1 MLEGDGALMPADAV
15 TFSYFIETHI
25 RVVGALLVR
34 EMSSR
39 FGNKPGGYIW
49 ALLDPVAHIVF
60 LSAIF
65 MAIARAPALGSSF
78 PLFFASGYIA
88 FHFFQSASGYVGAAV
103 TANKTLLSYPNVAP
117 IDAVL
122 ARGLLQYLT
131 GVAVATAVFSI
142 ILLTTSVEIRFDWGA
157 LLHASLLAALMAMG
171 VGLANNVLFR
181 RFPFYEQ
188 IFGILTRPLFL
199 ISGVFFLPD
208 ALPHPIRELVLINPL
223 AHIIILFRT
232 GVFAEYR
239 GMGLDINFLYWCV
252 LSSLFCGFTVF
263 TYGRKVLRGND

>member
-1 MLEGDGALMPADAV
+1 MPTDAQSH
-15 TFSYFIETHI
+15 SYFVEAHI

-39 FGNKPGGYIW
+39 FGNKPGGYVW
-49 ALLDPVAHIVF
+49 ALLDPAAHIAF
-60 LSAIF
+60 LSVIF
-65 MAIARAPALGSSF
+65 MAIARTPALGSSF

-88 FHFFQSASGYVGAAV
+88 FQFFQSASGYVGAAV

-131 GVAVATAVFSI
+131 TVVVAFAVFSV
-142 ILLTTSVEIRFDWGA
+142 ILLTTSMEIRFDWA
-157 LLHASLLAALMAMG
+157 VLLQASLLAATMALG

-208 ALPHPIRELVLINPL
+208 ALPHPIRELVLFNPL
-223 AHIIILFRT
+223 AHIIILFRM
-232 GVFAEYR
+232 GIYPEYR
-239 GMGLDINFLYWCV
+239 GIGLDIGFLQWCTI
-252 LSSLFCGFTVF
+252 LTLFLGLAIFTF
-263 TYGRKVLRGND
+263 GRRVLRGND